1 MGVNERSGSFSGDYE
16 ADISVG
22 ATDIKVTQEKGRGQ
36 RAEGR
41 GRKPPAI
48 KQGRCAAVKNEVAR
62 VTKVAK

>member
-41 GRKPPAI
+41 GQRAE
-48 KQGRCAAVKNEVAR
+48 GRGQREKTAR
-62 VTKVAK
+62 HKTRPLRGGEK

>member
-41 GRKPPAI
+41 GQREKT
-48 KQGRCAAVKNEVAR
+48 AR
-62 VTKVAK
+62 HKTRPLRGGEK